1 MCDSVHQQRDQGA
14 TKTHAM
20 EPGIKSNSLRKNS
33 EKSSQQSAAKTQTQ
47 TKTNSRQLAKP
58 VHTSTQVPLNASPE
72 VNVTVSRSLQNLQNN
87 FEEMRDNQQCIN
99 ENLKYVG
106 EQAECNY
113 DDIST
118 LKTEN
123 INLRRE
129 LELLRSVVIRM
140 DRRMSIM
147 DNEIT
152 DLRSRSMRDNIL
164 IHNFKYTPYEDLAAT
179 MPALIK
185 QTLGVD
191 VSFVRIQRN
200 GVHHKKSD
208 RPVSITA
215 KLTDRN
221 KKDEILNAQK
231 IKKNCKSF
239 PSILHHSPAA
249 PFTCIRKKQNL

>member
-1 MCDSVHQQRDQGA
+1 MCVIDLCWILYIKNRDQGA
-14 TKTHAM
+14 TNTHAM
-20 EPGIKSNSLRKNS
+20 EPGIKSNNLRKNS

-58 VHTSTQVPLNASPE
+58 VHTSTQVPLNDPPE
-72 VNVTVSRSLQNLQNN
+72 VNVTVSRSLKNLQNN
-87 FEEMRDNQQCIN
+87 FKEMRDNQQGLN

-152 DLRSRSMRDNIL
+152 DL
-164 IHNFKYTPYEDLAAT
+164 
-179 MPALIK
+179 
-185 QTLGVD
+185 
-191 VSFVRIQRN
+191 
-200 GVHHKKSD
+200 
-208 RPVSITA
+208 
-215 KLTDRN
+215 
-221 KKDEILNAQK
+221 
-231 IKKNCKSF
+231 
-239 PSILHHSPAA
+239 
-249 PFTCIRKKQNL
+249 